1 MEVGCRIATRGAFP
15 VRWNVISVPSIE
27 QVNERR
33 IFRSMQTYLE
43 KEEKCTPKWIRGVIG
58 PNIPLAKKILLA
70 RFAEYKN
77 TARYRDLQEFLASEA
92 FQFTCDCD
100 SRYLLYC
107 RPSHG
112 PSSFFP
118 CSKCEWHQPV
128 GGEIVAA
135 FRLNEYTGAWES
147 VPHAEAPCLK
157 SV

>member
-1 MEVGCRIATRGAFP
+1 VEDGCRIATRRAFP
-15 VRWNVISVPSIE
+15 ARWNMISVPSM
-27 QVNERR
+27 NERR
-33 IFRSMQTYLE
+33 VFRSMQTYLE
-43 KEEKCTPKWIRGVIG
+43 KEEKCTSRWIRGVIG
-58 PNIPLAKKILLA
+58 PNIRLAKKILLA
-70 RFAEYKN
+70 RFAEYRN
-77 TARYRDLQEFLASEA
+77 RARYRDLQEFLASEA

-128 GGEIVAA
+128 AGEIVAA
-135 FRLNEYTGAWES
+135 FRLNEYTGAWER
-147 VPHAEAPCLK
+147 PACGAPCLK

>member
-1 MEVGCRIATRGAFP
+1 
-15 VRWNVISVPSIE
+15 VIPVPSIE

-43 KEEKCTPKWIRGVIG
+43 KDEKCKPKWIRGVIG
-58 PNIPLAKKILLA
+58 PDVPLAKKILLT

-77 TARYRDLQEFLASEA
+77 TARYRDMQEFLASQA

-107 RPSHG
+107 RPSAG
-112 PSSFFP
+112 PSSFLS
-118 CSKCEWHQPV
+118 CSTCEWHQPV
-128 GGEIVAA
+128 AGEIVAA
-135 FRLNEYTGAWES
+135 FRLNEYTGAGES
-147 VPHAEAPCLK
+147 VLLGEAPCLK